1 MTSRNGGAPSGG
13 AALAAVASLV
23 RINNA
28 MIFAVVCTALAA
40 TGYVQTQRAVRGSAA
55 WHTTL
60 IVLRIALPIAAT
72 ALSAWAA
79 SVAIDR
85 FLRGRMSAE
94 VAPDAIA
101 PAFHGSK
108 LVAMSIFLTGAMLS
122 AACLVFGFRVYDL
135 LLLLLNFGMLVL
147 SRPSIAAL
155 AQFAAA
161 AESIRRET
169 IAKERGDLDGGTMEE
184 AEKEPREGS
193 GP

>member
-1 MTSRNGGAPSGG
+1 MTSETGRAPQRGS
-13 AALAAVASLV
+13 AAAVVASLV

-28 MIFAVVCTALAA
+28 MIFAVVCAVLVAA
-40 TGYVQTQRAVRGSAA
+40 AYVQTQRAVRVSAT
-55 WHTTL
+55 WHTVL

-72 ALSAWAA
+72 LISAWIA

-85 FLRGRMSAE
+85 FLRGRPDEE

-101 PAFHGSK
+101 ATFYGSK
-108 LVAMSIFLTGAMLS
+108 LVAMNIFLAGALLA

-135 LLLLLNFGMLVL
+135 LLLLLNFGMLVM
-147 SRPSIAAL
+147 SRPSAAAM

-169 IAKERGDLDGGTMEE
+169 AMKERADIDGGTLEQ
-184 AEKEPREGS
+184 AEKQAPG
-193 GP
+193 